1 MAVHQLMSMG
11 WPEFE
16 RLRSER
22 LTAILP
28 LGAIE
33 AHGPHLPL
41 GTDIVIAEAM
51 ANAGA
56 HRLAARGFDV
66 VVLPCV
72 PVAPAPFAAAFAG
85 TIDTPPSATMALVT
99 GIARSMTRHG
109 VRLTA
114 LANAHHDP
122 AHVAALRQATEA
134 ANGDGGTALV
144 FPDLTRRRWASR
156 LSPEF
161 RSGACHAGRYEGSIV
176 LAQTPEWVS
185 HDRMSALPPNP
196 SSLVDAIAR
205 GDRTFAQAGGSQ
217 AYFGWPAEASAD
229 EGRQLVETLGQ
240 ILEEAVIEAFDS
252 RAPTGKESMAD
263 QRTGT
268 GWTPTIVNPAWRPR
282 PRGFSHGVIA
292 PAGGRMLS
300 VAGQTAA
307 SDDGRIGVSDFVAQ
321 FDAALARV
329 IEVVESAGGE
339 PRHITRLTIYVTDID
354 VYAQNRAAL
363 GVVWKKRMAG
373 HYPAMALIG
382 VTALV
387 DRDATVE
394 IEADAILPPLEA
406 SQ

>member
-41 GTDIVIAEAM
+41 GTDIVIAVAM

-56 HRLAARGFDV
+56 RRLAARGFDV

-85 TIDTPPSATMALVT
+85 TIDTPAAATTALVT
-99 GIARSMTRHG
+99 GVARSMTRHG
-109 VRLTA
+109 VRVTA

-122 AHVAALRQATEA
+122 AHVAALRSATQA
-134 ANGDGGTALV
+134 ANRDGGSGIV

-161 RSGACHAGRYEGSIV
+161 QSGACHAGRYEGSIV
-176 LAQTPEWVS
+176 LSQTPEWVR

-205 GDRTFAQAGGSQ
+205 GDRTFAQAGGPQ
-217 AYFGWPAEASAD
+217 AYFGWPADASAD
-229 EGRQLVETLGQ
+229 EGRQLVETLAQ
-240 ILEEAVIEAFDS
+240 ILEEAVIEAFES
-252 RAPTGKESMAD
+252 RSPTGKESMPD
-263 QRTGT
+263 QRTGSD
-268 GWTPTIVNPAWRPR
+268 WKPTIVNPASRPR

-307 SDDGRIGVSDFVAQ
+307 GDDGRIAASDFASQ
-321 FDAALARV
+321 FDAALAKV

-339 PRHITRLTIYVTDID
+339 PRHITRLTIYVTSID
-354 VYAQNRAAL
+354 VYARHRAAL
-363 GVVWKKRMAG
+363 GLVWKKRMAD

-387 DRDATVE
+387 DQDATVE
-394 IEADAILPPLEA
+394 IEADAILPPQET